1 MEIEILPGVK
11 VIIDPE
17 RYEVRNALKASL
29 GDEMTDYTIQIDAT
43 ITDMIEKTESKV
55 TGALVLRAK

>member
-11 VIIDPE
+11 VIIDTE
-17 RYEVRNALKASL
+17 KYDVRNALRASL
-29 GDEMTDYTIQIDAT
+29 SPDMTDYTIQIDAT
-43 ITDMIEKTESKV
+43 ITDVIEKTESKV